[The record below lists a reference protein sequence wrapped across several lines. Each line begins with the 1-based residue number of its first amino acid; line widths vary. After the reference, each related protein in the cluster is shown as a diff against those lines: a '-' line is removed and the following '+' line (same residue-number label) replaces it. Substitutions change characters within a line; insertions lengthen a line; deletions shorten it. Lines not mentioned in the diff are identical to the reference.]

1 MILEA
6 FVDDDGFFSLLV
18 ITYLTSKPFII
29 IWMLKRLIINNLAI
43 FENIDVSFQTGFTV
57 LTGETGAGKSLMIDS
72 LSLLLASRA
81 SSELIRSGE
90 DKATVKGYFETHR
103 PEVEAYLTRINVPWM
118 EGEIVIER
126 TIGKSKNVIKVNGVT
141 ISLSDL
147 SQISKYLA
155 DIHSQFDFAKILN
168 PENYLEIIDGF
179 SYEMSNKFKAEYGS
193 LLSDYKTKKAEYQ
206 DLLERKAK
214 LDEARDFYEYQ
225 YKELKAAEL
234 QEGEEEEIESEIS
247 LLKNYDKI
255 YSLSQEADEIIH
267 GDFMDQF
274 YQLNQNLEK
283 LSSYQKQYQEIH
295 DKLDDR
301 YYEID
306 DLLAT
311 LKQEFRN
318 LDYDPN
324 RLNEL
329 EQRDSDLKGL
339 IRKYKKDI
347 PQLIAYRDELEE
359 MIGDNSNFQESI
371 EEKKRASE
379 EAFQKVYQKAEELTL
394 LRKRTAKSIEKELE
408 RSLEELLL
416 KAKFEIV
423 FSAPKQEESALKENG
438 IDEVDF
444 LIETNL
450 GEGLKPLSKVISGG
464 EASRIMLAF
473 KALFIKANKIPT
485 VIFDEIDT
493 GLSGESA
500 QAVAKKIH
508 DISLSTQVI
517 SITHMPQV
525 AALSDHHVLISK
537 EVKGGRTYSH
547 VIELS
552 LEEKIRQIAYL
563 ISGGKVT
570 EKQIEYAKEMVL
582 DHHG

>member
-1 MILEA
+1 
-6 FVDDDGFFSLLV
+6 
-18 ITYLTSKPFII
+18 
-29 IWMLKRLIINNLAI
+29 MLKRLIINNLAI

-147 SQISKYLA
+147 NQISKYLA

-179 SYEMSNKFKAEYGS
+179 SYEMSNKFKAEYCS

-423 FSAPKQEESALKENG
+423 FSTPKQEESALKENG